1 MENNGTNTNM
11 GDLVISEEVI
21 ATIVTNATMDVKGV
35 AAMAPKAAA
44 DIRGLFH
51 KKESAYKSVAVQRND
66 SANTT
71 VIDVYIKIE
80 SGAKIT
86 EVAGNIQQSVKEAV
100 QNMTGCVVSR
110 VNVHI
115 ADIDLTE
122 ATEEQ

>member
-51 KKESAYKSVAVQRND
+51 KKESASKSVAVQRND

>member
-35 AAMAPKAAA
+35 AAMAPKAA

-51 KKESAYKSVAVQRND
+51 KKESASKSVAVQRND

>member
-1 MENNGTNTNM
+1 M
-11 GDLVISEEVI
+11 
-21 ATIVTNATMDVKGV
+21 
-35 AAMAPKAAA
+35 
-44 DIRGLFH
+44 
-51 KKESAYKSVAVQRND
+51 
-66 SANTT
+66 
-71 VIDVYIKIE
+71 IDVYIKIE